1 MNSRADPEY
10 LSLPVVFEDVG
21 MAAFRIRN
29 GIKKTEC
36 IYSEALS
43 QETGCQLYFKHDHRQ
58 HTGSFKE
65 RGALNALLLLDE
77 DQKKKGV
84 IAASAGN
91 HALGLAYHAQ
101 KLGILC
107 TVVMPVTAPI
117 TKISK
122 CRDYG
127 ATVHL
132 YGENIGDSKE
142 YALKIG
148 QDKGQEYING
158 YDHPAIIAGAATMG
172 LEIVEQV
179 PDVDAVLVPIGGAGL
194 IAGVSLAMKM
204 LHPRVQVI
212 GVEPVN
218 CASFTK
224 ALQEG
229 KPVPCDTKPT
239 LADGLAVPTVGTN
252 AFQVARKFVDKV
264 VTVSERFIALAVLRM
279 LEVEK
284 AVVEGG
290 GVIGLAP
297 LLSGTLPELK
307 GKKVVVCLCGGN
319 IDITVLGRVI
329 DRGLA
334 ADGRLLQFDAPISDR
349 PGGLA
354 EFCKTIAETGASVKD
369 IHHERAF
376 LVTDMMTINVR
387 CVVETKNAKHAQDLL
402 QHLINA
408 GYLINMEQTS
418 LQSLTKSQQIELQ
431 KQQQLLLKRGIHDN
445 SSATVVVVD
454 GKGETKAVVENGAKA
469 TSAPPSPAVSAP
481 PSPAV
486 SPPIS
491 VPAFVPASVL
501 VTVPTSSTPITPI
514 IQNIPA
520 NPSTPSSQNTQG
532 SGLLPGQN
540 AYGIFRKEL
549 GKN

>member
-1 MNSRADPEY
+1 MRNDPEY
-10 LSLPVVFEDVG
+10 IALPVVFEDVG

-29 GIKKTEC
+29 GVKKTEC
-36 IYSEALS
+36 TYSDALS
-43 QETGCQLYFKHDHRQ
+43 IETGCNLYFKHDHKQ

-65 RGALNALLLLDE
+65 RGALNALLLLDDE
-77 DQKKKGV
+77 QKKQGV

-101 KLGILC
+101 RLGVPC
-107 TVVMPVTAPI
+107 TVVMPYTAPI
-117 TKISK
+117 TKITK
-122 CRDYG
+122 CREFG
-127 ATVHL
+127 ASVHL
-132 YGENIGDSKE
+132 HGENILDAKDFATKLGAEKN
-142 YALKIG
+142 L
-148 QDKGQEYING
+148 EYING
-158 YDHPAIIAGAATMG
+158 FDHPAIIAGAATMG

-179 PDVDAVLVPIGGAGL
+179 PDLDYIIVPIGGAGL

-204 LHPRVQVI
+204 LQPKVQVI

-229 KPVPCDTKPT
+229 KPAVTECKPT
-239 LADGLAVPTVGTN
+239 LADGLAVPTVGSN

-284 AVVEGG
+284 TVVEGG

-297 LLSGTLPELK
+297 LLSHTLPELK

-319 IDITVLGRVI
+319 IDITMLGRVI

-354 EFCKTIAETGASVKD
+354 EFTKTIAETGASVKD

-402 QHLINA
+402 QHLNNA

-418 LQSLTKSQQIELQ
+418 LQALSKNQQLELQ
-431 KQQQLLLKRGIHDN
+431 KQQQLLLKRID
-445 SSATVVVVD
+445 SSHTHTVVGVVD
-454 GKGETKAVVENGAKA
+454 GSVKTLESNGSLKSSPVVSPTQGTQQQTQQQTQQPHGGAPTKQFAAMPVTPAGNTV
-469 TSAPPSPAVSAP
+469 PAV
-481 PSPAV
+481 
-486 SPPIS
+486 
-491 VPAFVPASVL
+491 
-501 VTVPTSSTPITPI
+501 
-514 IQNIPA
+514 
-520 NPSTPSSQNTQG
+520 NPLQMLRQEAAGN
-532 SGLLPGQN
+532 
-540 AYGIFRKEL
+540 
-549 GKN
+549 KN